1 MRINYTFHD
10 IKLDTANSLCT
21 IDKTLNRFL
30 KQAHLL
36 SGVIE
41 ILEFEKNSLRSFIF
55 IFTIS
60 NREVVYAK

>member
-41 ILEFEKNSLRSFIF
+41 ILEFENVI
-55 IFTIS
+55 IV
-60 NREVVYAK
+60 EGPPED